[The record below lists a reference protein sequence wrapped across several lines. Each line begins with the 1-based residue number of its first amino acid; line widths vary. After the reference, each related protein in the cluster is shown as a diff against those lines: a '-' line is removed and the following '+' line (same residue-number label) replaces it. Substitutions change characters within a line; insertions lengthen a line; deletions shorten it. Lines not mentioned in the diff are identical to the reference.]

1 MTETNNPIVIED
13 IEKVKEI
20 SIKMYYK
27 KGSEI
32 ADTVKFDANCSLADL
47 IVARETITRAIYSR
61 VDDMNE
67 ISSFLAG
74 ALEAYF
80 HD

>member
-1 MTETNNPIVIED
+1 MTEQTNPIVIED
-13 IEKVKEI
+13 VEKVKEI

-27 KGSEI
+27 KGSEV
-32 ADTVKFDANCSLADL
+32 ADTVKFDADCSLADL
-47 IVARETITRAIYSR
+47 IVARETITNAMYSR
-61 VDDMNE
+61 TADMKE

-80 HD
+80 QS

>member
-1 MTETNNPIVIED
+1 MTEQTNPIVIED
-13 IEKVKEI
+13 VEKVKEI

-27 KGSEI
+27 KGSEV

-47 IVARETITRAIYSR
+47 IVARETITHAMYSK
-61 VDDMNE
+61 VDDLKE

-74 ALEAYF
+74 ALESYF
-80 HD
+80 RN